1 MDVRPITP
9 EFAVS
14 PQVRPEDL
22 SEARRL
28 GFRSIVVARP
38 DDEEAGQP
46 SIAEMRDAA
55 AEAGLG
61 FAAVPVRPGH
71 VTDEDVESFAAAV
84 ETIEGPVLGYC
95 RTGARAA
102 TLWALNAADTIET
115 DVVLS
120 SAAAAGHDL
129 GTLRARLA
137 QRRADAS
144 KVEPQANARSEM
156 PITGMRPCDT
166 A

>member
-1 MDVRPITP
+1 MNVRPITP
-9 EFAVS
+9 AFAVS

-22 SEARRL
+22 HEVRRL

-38 DDEEAGQP
+38 DHEEAGQP

-55 AEAGLG
+55 EEAGLG
-61 FAAVPVRPGH
+61 FAAVPMRPGH
-71 VTDEDVESFAAAV
+71 VTVAYVESFAAAM
-84 ETIEGPVLGYC
+84 EATEGPVLGTC

-102 TLWALNAADTIET
+102 TLWALNTADALEP
-115 DVVLS
+115 DAVLS

-137 QRRADAS
+137 QRRADAQ
-144 KVEPQANARSEM
+144 PQANARS
-156 PITGMRPCDT
+156 